1 MTDTTQIEAAAVAER
16 LAEFRASPAEA
27 DAALARMTA
36 GHRAATAP
44 PAPTKPTTAI
54 EAAARLKELTSDPAW
69 VREYTSGGIEQR
81 RELAA
86 LTEQVANGDPLDS
99 VMAGIEPS
107 GLNVDLSGTRAS
119 PRDQIAAVAA
129 WRDQGIGDRA
139 IREILSDLKP
149 TREEHNLAKYNN
161 ARRFA
166 DPVWVAALMAGDPL
180 AQQDFWVNC
189 WGIGCY
195 EET

>member
-1 MTDTTQIEAAAVAER
+1 MTDNPTHSEAAVAER
-16 LAEFRASPAEA
+16 LAEFRATPAEA

-36 GHRAATAP
+36 DHRAATAP
-44 PAPTKPTTAI
+44 PAPDKPTNAI
-54 EAAARLKELTSDPAW
+54 EATARLKELTADPAW
-69 VREYTSGGIEQR
+69 VREYTNGGIEQR
-81 RELAA
+81 REFAA
-86 LTEQVANGDPLDS
+86 LTEQVAAGDPLDA

-129 WRDQGIGDRA
+129 WRGHGIGDKA
-139 IREILSDLKP
+139 IRQILSDLKP
-149 TREEHNLAKYNN
+149 TIEEHNLAKYNN

-166 DPVWVAALMAGDPL
+166 DADWVARLLAGDPL
-180 AQQDFWVNC
+180 AQEQFWVNS

-195 EET
+195 EE